1 MIDYIVINGS
11 DIIAIIGIITVLY
24 AVRKVEAEDD

>member
-11 DIIAIIGIITVLY
+11 DIIATIGILTVLY
-24 AVRKVEAEDD
+24 AVKELKKYDE